1 MSIGPVRWSRRRRL
15 LLVGGALLLV
25 SIVVVNA
32 LAWRH
37 AVAMTTYRADGPRT
51 ARPEDLGTGARLRVL
66 VEGVRLPRPRN
77 ELEPAAVGL
86 AATSVRFSAR
96 DGVELEAWRIAALA
110 RDGGSRGVVLLFPG
124 WGAARSSLLGPAR
137 ELHELGW
144 DCLLVDLRGCGGSV
158 GERCTLG
165 LREAEDVA
173 AAAQVAA
180 TIDPRPPVLF
190 GCSLGASALLRAVS
204 ELGVRPRGVIVEGCF
219 ARLREA
225 VAARF
230 RLMGLPASP
239 GSELLLWW
247 GGLDLGVDPWAH
259 DPRAY
264 AARVTCPALQLHG
277 ERDPTVSLEQARA
290 LQDGFAGPRQL
301 VLFPG
306 AGHESLL
313 GRDPAR
319 WRAAVAAF
327 LEGL

>member
-1 MSIGPVRWSRRRRL
+1 MPILPARWSRRRRL
-15 LLVGGALLLV
+15 LLGACALALLLV
-25 SIVVVNA
+25 GAVNG

-51 ARPEDLGTGARLRVL
+51 ARPEDLGAGARLRVL

-77 ELEPAAVGL
+77 ELTPAAVGL
-86 AATSVRFSAR
+86 MATSMRFAAR
-96 DGVELEAWRIAALA
+96 DGVQLEAWRTAAPA
-110 RDGGSRGVVLLFPG
+110 RGGGSRGVIVLVPG

-137 ELHELGW
+137 VFHELGW
-144 DCLLVDLRGCGGSV
+144 ECLLVDLRGCGGSG

-165 LREAEDVA
+165 VSEAQDVA
-173 AAAQVAA
+173 AAVQVAA
-180 TIDPRPPVLF
+180 GIDPRPPVLY
-190 GCSLGASALLRAVS
+190 GCSLGASALLRGVS

-230 RLMGLPASP
+230 SLMGLPASP
-239 GSELLLWW
+239 GSELLLLW
-247 GGLDLGVDPWAH
+247 GGLELGVDPWAH

-264 AARVTCPALQLHG
+264 AARVTCPSLQLHG
-277 ERDPTVSLEQARA
+277 ERDPTVSPEQARA
-290 LQDGFAGPRQL
+290 LQEGLAGPRRL

-313 GRDPAR
+313 GADPQR
-319 WRAAVAAF
+319 WRAAVAGF